1 MAEGWAPGFR
11 NARSADEPVAGS
23 FIAVIERRAAGGRA
37 NPTDSATAWL
47 RLAVAVLLSTIGGV
61 GMWSVV
67 VALPAIQADFGVDR
81 GDASLPY
88 TLTMLGFAG
97 GGVIT
102 GKLADRFGIT
112 MPLVCGALAMGLG
125 YLAVGHAATLWQ
137 VTLAYGLLIGAGCST
152 TFGPLMADMSHW
164 FLRRRGIAVALAAAG
179 NYLAGTVW
187 PPVVQHFIAT
197 VGWRATHS
205 GVGLFVIAAML
216 PLTYFMRRRM
226 ESDHTIGA
234 AQSAAARQA
243 QLPFSAATLQVLLFI
258 AGIACCVAMSMPQVH
273 IVAYCGDLGYGAA
286 RGAEMLSLMLGLGIV
301 SRIASGFIADR
312 IGGVRTLLLGSLL
325 QGVALVLYLF
335 FDGLASLY
343 VISGLFGLFQGGI
356 VPSYAIIVREYF
368 SPKEASTRVGL
379 VVMATVLGMALGGW
393 LSGAIFDVTG
403 SYQAAFLNGLGWNLL
418 NVSIAAWLLLRTPQ
432 RAALASSL

>member
-1 MAEGWAPGFR
+1 MMRRALC
-11 NARSADEPVAGS
+11 
-23 FIAVIERRAAGGRA
+23 ERRSRVVRHVISTQRTGGPA
-37 NPTDSATAWL
+37 KPDPTDSIIAWI

-81 GDASLPY
+81 ADASLPY

-97 GGVIT
+97 GGVIM

-112 MPLVCGALAMGLG
+112 VPLAAGAVAPMLG
-125 YLAVGHAATLWQ
+125 YEAVGHAATLWQ
-137 VTLAYGLLIGAGCST
+137 VTLAYGLLIGFGCST
-152 TFGPLMADMSHW
+152 TFGPLMAEMSHW
-164 FLRRRGIAVALAAAG
+164 FVRWRGIAVALAASG

-197 VGWRATHS
+197 SGWRATHV
-205 GVGLFVIAAML
+205 GIGLFIIVTML
-216 PLTYFMRRRM
+216 PLTYFMRRRI
-226 ESDHTIGA
+226 ETEHTFGA
-234 AQSAAARQA
+234 MQSAARRQA
-243 QLPFSAATLQVLLFI
+243 QLPFSPATLQTLLFI
-258 AGIACCVAMSMPQVH
+258 AGISCCVAMSMPQVH
-273 IVAYCGDLGYGAA
+273 LVAYCGDLGYGAA

-301 SRIASGFIADR
+301 SRVASGFIADR
-312 IGGVRTLLLGSLL
+312 IGGLRTLLLGSLL

-335 FDGLASLY
+335 FDGLFSLY

-368 SPKEASTRVGL
+368 QPQEASTRVGL

-393 LSGAIFDVTG
+393 MSGAIFDATG

-418 NVSIAAWLLLRTPQ
+418 NVSIASWLLLRSRGGGAWA
-432 RAALASSL
+432 RA